1 MIFVSHATREA
12 ARLLSELVVNCE
24 MDERGREAFACGFRH
39 RVEDGGFE
47 ILINDVGRYAREANV
62 EGGVRMDEVD
72 LNPSVPALV
81 EASVERLLTLI
92 PVGKTLADDSNELV
106 EFEARIREELAYH
119 WRRRLEGIDMA
130 IAAKT
135 AAEADNDD
143 LYEALLPDGSRC
155 DWDERLRTVGAERV
169 LRD

>member
-1 MIFVSHATREA
+1 MTFVSHSTREA
-12 ARLLSELVVNCE
+12 ARLLSEIVVNYPL
-24 MDERGREAFACGFRH
+24 DERGREAFARGFRH

-47 ILINDVGRYAREANV
+47 LLINSVGRYAREANV
-62 EGGVRMDEVD
+62 EGGIRMDEVD
-72 LNPSVPALV
+72 LNPSVQAFV
-81 EASVERLLTLI
+81 DSSIERLLALI
-92 PVGKTLADDSNELV
+92 PAGKTLVDDSKELV

-130 IAAKT
+130 IEARKAADT
-135 AAEADNDD
+135 DD
-143 LYEALLPDGSRC
+143 DDRYQALLPDGTRC